1 MFANTQFRNTQRINI
16 NNKKIKLNTNVK
28 LTKPSDQKNNNY
40 KIMNWDFRDVTINKG
55 EKCYFYLKIKNNLDN
70 LDRILTR
77 IDQAPS
83 F

>member
-40 KIMNWDFRDVTINKG
+40 KIMN
-55 EKCYFYLKIKNNLDN
+55 
-70 LDRILTR
+70 
-77 IDQAPS
+77 
-83 F
+83 